1 MVAVSVHA
9 GAMDQVGA
17 ATGDDLTAAHVHGDA
32 HHAVGRH
39 AAAGRGHHRRHLGAA
54 GLRVEV
60 GPPAALPVQLG
71 VWVVGVG
78 GAAGGRPPGWTRTQK
93 RSLVT
98 EEHYA

>member
-9 GAMDQVGA
+9 GAVDQVGA

-39 AAAGRGHHRRHLGAA
+39 ATAGRRHHSGHLGAT

-60 GPPAALPVQLG
+60 GPSAALPVQLG
-71 VWVVGVG
+71 VWVVGVS
-78 GAAGGRPPGWTRTQK
+78 GAAGRRPP
-93 RSLVT
+93 
-98 EEHYA
+98 